1 MKKLVLTLAIV
12 FGLGF
17 GAMAQNGLFQ
27 RGDQAAQT
35 RDGLPGFPNHGEGTD
50 QPAPVGTGVALL
62 VGFGAAYAV
71 AKKRED

>member
-1 MKKLVLTLAIV
+1 MKKLALTLAIV
-12 FGLGF
+12 LGLGF

-27 RGDQAAQT
+27 RGETASQN

-62 VGFGAAYAV
+62 IGFGAAYAL
-71 AKKRED
+71 AKKHEE